1 MAWQKRLFQIQRSIF
16 GDFMLI
22 RFDDIDSWA
31 PKLTEVL
38 RPLVPEVAKERI
50 RQISPQYI
58 EDAVA
63 LLFERSSKDSIIDA
77 TFGWI
82 ESNDV
87 AAYHGTRLTDVEV
100 DAVRAEG
107 LVRLNA
113 VHRRPRLV
121 RVLSGHPQWP
131 ATESQ
136 LNSAIDR
143 YGRRGLGGVRENQV
157 HLTLSRAGLTNSFS
171 HYLKYGS
178 EFDQCVARELLGDEG
193 LAMLARDGAA
203 RVIELAV
210 PGPKAL
216 ATTHPFFSV
225 AEMRSK
231 GELPNLVRQFV
242 QTWAFRHAR
251 PGYQTRTMELD
262 CGLFFRT
269 NVPSDWIVEI
279 DTLSH

>member
-1 MAWQKRLFQIQRSIF
+1 
-16 GDFMLI
+16 MLI

-31 PKLTEVL
+31 PRLTEVL

-50 RQISPQYI
+50 RQASPQYI
-58 EDAVA
+58 EDAAA
-63 LLFERSSKDSIIDA
+63 LLFEGSSSDSIIDA
-77 TFGWI
+77 TLEWI
-82 ESNDV
+82 ESNDI

-100 DAVRAEG
+100 EAVRAEG

-113 VHRRPRLV
+113 SHRRPRLV
-121 RVLSGHPQWP
+121 RALSGHAQWLV
-131 ATESQ
+131 TESR
-136 LNSAIDR
+136 LNSAIDT
-143 YGRRGLGGVRENQV
+143 YGRRGFGGVRENQV
-157 HLTLSRAGLTNSFS
+157 HLTLSRAGLTNSFN
-171 HYLKYGS
+171 HYLRYGS

-193 LAMLARDGAA
+193 LAMLTSDGTA

-210 PGPKAL
+210 PGPNAL

-225 AEMRSK
+225 VEMRSK

-269 NVPSDWIVEI
+269 DVPADWIVAI